1 MNNTLSYFPNFNK
14 YKTIQIFN
22 RIQNHQ
28 LTYNE
33 NKFNSSNL
41 FNKIESIRGNNP
53 SNLYYKTENNPHVGN
68 INNKKY
74 KSKGKNIISNLKNL
88 SVQKNKIYNNNINIF
103 KFKNDACSKTINSNF
118 TGKKIFLSK
127 YALMNKRKLSE
138 NEKNKNNIQYLLCND
153 GKDNNTLEI
162 NSTFFDQYKNNAN
175 RYLNTFNGN
184 FFSTKIEKE
193 LNDILNKNKN
203 NKTENSSD
211 NNKNQFNDKSN
222 YSLINNNNESK
233 FKYNNENIILL
244 ENKII
249 KDKKGNYLNNR
260 KDLFNQYLNSNI
272 IKRKVLFIDKYN
284 NTLSNDNTIN
294 LLNEEKDLLLE
305 KYIIQKEEKAN
316 DVNLPLLQ
324 RYNKAV
330 NQKTKFLTEFNNN
343 LGKQNNTTDDQ
354 TQSSSLSQLI
364 KNRFTKQNYKNI
376 KIAGTGTEYEYY
388 NPNTN
393 NGKYNMKNDESS
405 NNITS
410 NINKYKN
417 NNNEIKNNNYNNN
430 FTNNNYIN
438 NNRNTI
444 ETKRNKKKEIKID
457 GFNDIFG
464 VIKAKEIGP
473 KTKKNKNK
481 ANKNI
486 YKSPNKKHEVNDEK
500 KSISKK
506 QRKKLKRLLSQPNII
521 SNVYQISKKG
531 YFNKEKEI
539 NSLINIPLTVKDSR
553 GKKMRV
559 TLIKKKDK
567 IIPINDEG
575 KEIKNAIVLNN
586 LYELIKEKIKSVE
599 EKELLPIKRLSFTKT
614 KNTIASFKILDNLEE
629 NNDTLKSSIDFLEDN
644 KENIK
649 NNNSNEE
656 KNKKEN
662 NSTIK
667 EKSPMR
673 KRKSIFN
680 NSSKNSILNNS
691 PKKKEKQPE
700 KDPKNENNIKKV
712 KMKEDSFYKEEDDFV
727 KDFNFE
733 FESSEDET
741 NVVSLTKLMRQTQKK
756 INKCLFQLFEFISK
770 NADMENFKKE
780 DLIKFL
786 IEKKFRNEFRL
797 LKEHI
802 IKLREIVR
810 DSLDVEGKE
819 KKKKIYI
826 KDMEII
832 NYIYRYIKNKNSL
845 FYKSIYKRI
854 KKEQEEERA
863 HNNPESNS
871 KKLIDILKNS
881 YMEQRT
887 KRNFSLYSQG
897 KKENS
902 EDKSLIRH
910 STKRFKK
917 KKVNRDFEYISK
929 DEKKKLLLNEI
940 NLTNEIK
947 YQISISHDKES
958 KEKFKN
964 LLNKIESLRKLSG
977 DDYVKSLKENF
988 LMFKDEAEEILN
1000 AKEIEERL
1008 NGFID
1013 DLNYQRNNFKDKQK
1027 YIMSSMFIKDNKF
1040 LSVFENEALE

>member
-22 RIQNHQ
+22 RTQNHQ

-33 NKFNSSNL
+33 NKHNSSNL
-41 FNKIESIRGNNP
+41 FNKIESIIGNNL
-53 SNLYYKTENNPHVGN
+53 SNLYYQTEKNAYANYKD
-68 INNKKY
+68 IYKY
-74 KSKGKNIISNLKNL
+74 KNKGKNIINNLKNL
-88 SVQKNKIYNNNINIF
+88 SVQKNKIYNNNNNINIL
-103 KFKNDACSKTINSNF
+103 KFKHDTCNKTINSHF
-118 TGKKIFLSK
+118 TGKKVFLSK
-127 YALMNKRKLSE
+127 YSLMNKRKLSE

-153 GKDNNTLEI
+153 GKDNKTLEI
-162 NSTFFDQYKNNAN
+162 NSTLFEQYQNNVN
-175 RYLNTFNGN
+175 RYLNTCNGN

-203 NKTENSSD
+203 NKTENNSD
-211 NNKNQFNDKSN
+211 NNKNQFNDKSYN
-222 YSLINNNNESK
+222 SLINNNNESK
-233 FKYNNENIILL
+233 LKYNNENIILL

-249 KDKKGNYLNNR
+249 KDKKGNYINIR

-284 NTLSNDNTIN
+284 NTLSNDNTIT
-294 LLNEEKDLLLE
+294 LLSEEKDLLLE
-305 KYIIQKEEKAN
+305 KYIIHKDDKGNE
-316 DVNLPLLQ
+316 VNLPLLQ
-324 RYNKAV
+324 RYNKTA
-330 NQKTKFLTEFNNN
+330 NENTKFLTEFNNN
-343 LGKQNNTTDDQ
+343 LGKQNNTTNDQ

-376 KIAGTGTEYEYY
+376 KITGTTSEYEYY
-388 NPNTN
+388 SGNAN

-410 NINKYKN
+410 KYKN
-417 NNNEIKNNNYNNN
+417 NKNNDNNYKYNINNNYNN
-430 FTNNNYIN
+430 IKIP
-438 NNRNTI
+438 I
-444 ETKRNKKKEIKID
+444 ETKRNRKKEIKLD
-457 GFNDIFG
+457 GFNDLLG
-464 VIKAKEIGP
+464 EIKAKTIGP
-473 KTKKNKNK
+473 KTQKNKNK
-481 ANKNI
+481 ENKNI
-486 YKSPNKKHEVNDEK
+486 YKSPNKKSEINNKK
-500 KSISKK
+500 KSTLKK

-521 SNVYQISKKG
+521 SNVYQISKKV

-539 NSLINIPLTVKDSR
+539 NSLINTPITVKDVR

-567 IIPINDEG
+567 IIPINEEG
-575 KEIKNAIVLNN
+575 NEIKNAKILND
-586 LYELIKEKIKSVE
+586 LYYQVKEKIKSEE
-599 EKELLPIKRLSFTKT
+599 EKNLLPKKRLTCSNT
-614 KNTIASFKILDNLEE
+614 KNNIASLKLFDDLEG
-629 NNDTLKSSIDFLEDN
+629 NNDTSKSSIDDLDNN
-644 KENIK
+644 KENEKEKI
-649 NNNSNEE
+649 NSDEE

-662 NSTIK
+662 NSPIK
-667 EKSPMR
+667 RSPMK
-673 KRKSIFN
+673 KRKSILI
-680 NSSKNSILNNS
+680 NSNTNSILHNS
-691 PKKKEKQPE
+691 PKKKEKKSENIQ
-700 KDPKNENNIKKV
+700 KNENVIKNV
-712 KMKEDSFYKEEDDFV
+712 KIKEDSFYKEEDDFV
-727 KDFNFE
+727 KDFNFD
-733 FESSEDET
+733 FDSSEDET
-741 NVVSLTKLMRQTQKK
+741 TVVSLTKLMRQTQKK
-756 INKCLFQLFEFISK
+756 INKYLFKIFEFISK

-786 IEKKFRNEFRL
+786 IEKNFRSDFRL
-797 LKEHI
+797 LKEQI
-802 IKLREIVR
+802 IKLRELVR
-810 DSLDVEGKE
+810 DSLDPEGKE

-854 KKEQEEERA
+854 KKEQEEERK
-863 HNNPESNS
+863 HSNTELNYN
-871 KKLIDILKNS
+871 KLIGILKDS

-887 KRNFSLYSQG
+887 KRNFSLYSQRKG
-897 KKENS
+897 ENS
-902 EDKSLIRH
+902 GDKRSIKL
-910 STKRFKK
+910 SPKKFKK
-917 KKVNRDFEYISK
+917 KKVNRDFEYISQ

-940 NLTNEIK
+940 NLTNEIR

-988 LMFKDEAEEILN
+988 LMFKDEAEDILN

-1013 DLNYQRNNFKDKQK
+1013 DLNYQRNNFKDKHK